1 MLDALLAGRIG
12 QAHAVPLETEALEV
26 EPEPVARL
34 TDEQRD
40 AIAYGVLL
48 CDATA
53 GMANDRATIDG
64 ASRAADVLRG
74 LLRHP
79 QPTLT
84 DEERDVLD
92 RLAHDASYRRMEW
105 TERVLRGVLKRL
117 G

>member
-12 QAHAVPLETEALEV
+12 QVHAVPLEAESLEV

-34 TDEQRD
+34 TDEQRE
-40 AIAYGVLL
+40 AIAYGVML

-74 LLRHP
+74 LL
-79 QPTLT
+79 
-84 DEERDVLD
+84 ERQ
-92 RLAHDASYRRMEW
+92 E
-105 TERVLRGVLKRL
+105 
-117 G
+117 